1 MKTKSQQKFEK
12 QCPFCGKHFKTNEE
26 NRGFCERCITNGF
39 HWVYEVTGRTN
50 GWDKRVA

>member
-1 MKTKSQQKFEK
+1 MKTKSQQTFEK
-12 QCPFCGKHFKTNEE
+12 QCPFCGKHFKTKEK

-39 HWVYEVTGRTN
+39 HWVYQVTGRTN